1 MGIENKVAVVTGAAS
16 GIGRAMVQ
24 RFAAEGMRVVLAD
37 IEPGALA
44 EATDA
49 LVADW
54 LADHLGQMALW
65 PLPLDQLNRPRI
77 DVIVTM
83 SGIFRDLLPLQI
95 KLLAEACFLAA
106 SADEPPEQNF
116 VRKHALAFQ
125 AANNCDLETASL
137 RVFGNADGAYGSNV
151 NHLVENGRWE
161 DEDELAETYTRRKSF
176 AYGIKGQPVQQTAL
190 LKNALATVDLAYQNL
205 DSVELG
211 VTTIDTYFDTLGG
224 ISRAVKRAKN
234 AAKSDPNVLGIAG
247 PGADQI
253 DFLKAVYGNF
263 PLMLA
268 IIAVLTFLL
277 LVRAFRSLL
286 LPLPW
291 ASRARRCGSVSSG
304 SSWTIA
310 SWMPR
315 TNESRP
321 TGK

>member
-1 MGIENKVAVVTGAAS
+1 
-16 GIGRAMVQ
+16 
-24 RFAAEGMRVVLAD
+24 
-37 IEPGALA
+37 
-44 EATDA
+44 
-49 LVADW
+49 
-54 LADHLGQMALW
+54 
-65 PLPLDQLNRPRI
+65 
-77 DVIVTM
+77 VIVTM

-106 SADEPPEQNF
+106 SADEPVERNF

-224 ISRAVKRAKN
+224 ISRAIKRAKGPDAGMAPVYIGDQTQDGGSGTVRTLSEQVALETRTRMLN
-234 AAKSDPNVLGIAG
+234 PKWYEGMLKHGYEGVRQIEAHVTNTMGWSATTSQVQPWVYQQLSETFVLDPEMRERLSKLNPTASARV
-247 PGADQI
+247 
-253 DFLKAVYGNF
+253 
-263 PLMLA
+263 
-268 IIAVLTFLL
+268 
-277 LVRAFRSLL
+277 
-286 LPLPW
+286 
-291 ASRARRCGSVSSG
+291 ASRLLEASDRQFWKPDATMLEALRRAGEELEDRLEGVYEG
-304 SSWTIA
+304 A
-310 SWMPR
+310 PA
-315 TNESRP
+315 
-321 TGK
+321 